1 LLKTASILADI
12 GNTYIHIFDGKSV
25 VHLPH
30 EEAIERYGNEKI
42 LYISVN
48 ESLESRIRQKT
59 RWQNVN
65 EHIVLPGA
73 YDTMGVDRK
82 ALCLSHDNGVFV
94 DAGSA
99 ITVDVM
105 REGVYM
111 GGYIFPGIQAMLES
125 YRRISPALDVALYNS
140 VDLSRLPLTTKE
152 QISYGIIASIKAL
165 IEKHQHNLPLYL
177 TGGDGAFL
185 ADFFHHAHYDEALVF
200 KGLQYALK
208 ADKNH
213 TQR

>member
-1 LLKTASILADI
+1 MKTPSILADI
-12 GNTYIHIFDGKSV
+12 GNTHIHIFDGENV

-48 ESLESRIRQKT
+48 EALELRIRKKT
-59 RWQNVN
+59 QWQNVN
-65 EHIVLPGA
+65 DCIVLPGA

-99 ITVDVM
+99 ITVDLM
-105 REGVYM
+105 RDGVYV
-111 GGYIFPGIQAMLES
+111 GGYILPGIQAMLES
-125 YRRISPALDVALYNS
+125 YRRISPVLDVTLDTS
-140 VDLSRLPLTTKE
+140 VDLGRLPLTTKE

-165 IEKHQHNLPLYL
+165 IEKHQQKLPLYL

-208 ADKNH
+208 TDKNH